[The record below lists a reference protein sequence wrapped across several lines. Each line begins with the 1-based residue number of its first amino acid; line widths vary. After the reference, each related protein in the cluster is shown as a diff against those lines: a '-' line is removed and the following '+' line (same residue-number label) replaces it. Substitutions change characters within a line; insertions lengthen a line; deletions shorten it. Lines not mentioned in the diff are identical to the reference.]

1 MNVCTFTGRL
11 ARDAEVRTTN
21 NGKTVVQFRL
31 ASDVGYGDRKT
42 TLWLQC
48 QIWGR
53 ENLASMLTKGKAVT
67 VYGELS
73 QREYQDRNGATQTS
87 LDLNVRDLEFQSGGK
102 QDDGN
107 GGGNARP
114 QGYQQ
119 PQQQAPVQGNGQP
132 WGQGAPAQG
141 NGGQYQ
147 NAAPAWGRPVPAG
160 NNNGID
166 RVPF

>member
-11 ARDAEVRTTN
+11 ARDAEIRTLN
-21 NGKTVVQFRL
+21 SGKTVVQFRL
-31 ASDVGYGDRKT
+31 ASDVGYGERKT

-53 ENLASMLTKGKAVT
+53 ENLAPMLTKGKAVI

-73 QREYQDRNGATQTS
+73 QHDYQDRNGGTQTS

-102 QDDGN
+102 QEDGN
-107 GGGNARP
+107 GGGKAQPHGN
-114 QGYQQ
+114 QQ
-119 PQQQAPVQGNGQP
+119 RPQQQ
-132 WGQGAPAQG
+132 APAQG

-160 NNNGID
+160 NNNGNDIG